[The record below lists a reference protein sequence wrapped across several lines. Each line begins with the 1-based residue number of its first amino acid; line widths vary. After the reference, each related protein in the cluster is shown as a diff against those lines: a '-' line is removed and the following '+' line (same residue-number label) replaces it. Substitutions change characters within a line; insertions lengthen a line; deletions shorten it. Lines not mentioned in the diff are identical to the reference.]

1 MSPSPASPPPSPGR
15 HRTALGRPAAV
26 LRWLA
31 LGAASG
37 VLAGLASWAFL
48 TALDLATDT
57 RLDHPALLGF
67 LPVAG
72 LAIGW
77 TYHRLGG
84 RAAEGNALLLD
95 QIHRPTAWVPLRMAP
110 LVGFGTLASHLFGA
124 SVGREGTALQLSGS
138 LSDRLARALGLG
150 PDDRRILLTAA
161 LAGGFG
167 AVFGVPWAG
176 VVFAL
181 EVQRVAW
188 HPPGPD
194 GDDASGPASPR
205 PGAVRPWWVPTIGRL
220 AAGDRATRPVVLAG
234 FRDGSWV
241 LRVAASGA
249 ASAVGHA
256 VVSALGHHHPARA
269 PLHVGIDPALLARAA
284 AAGLAFGLAALLFVE
299 ATDLVRA
306 AARRVI
312 PWAPA
317 RPAVGGTLV
326 LVGVALAGRSYL
338 GLSLPLIDRALAGD
352 ATGWEQPALK
362 LAFTALCLGTG
373 FIGGE
378 VTPLF
383 VIGATLGAALAP
395 TLGLPVVVGAAIG
408 YVAVFGAA
416 ANTPLASTVVALELF
431 GLGALAPALV
441 ACVVAY
447 LCSGQRGLYPTQLR
461 RSPGGPVPAERFPS
475 VAARIGTRG
484 RRPGRGGDPG
494 RGAA

>member
-1 MSPSPASPPPSPGR
+1 MPPSPAPTPGPR
-15 HRTALGRPAAV
+15 RAARPTPLAV
-26 LRWLA
+26 LRWVA

-37 VLAGLASWAFL
+37 VLAGMASWAFL
-48 TALDLATDT
+48 TGLDVVTDT
-57 RLDHPALLGF
+57 RLDHPWSIWL

-72 LAIGW
+72 LGIGW

-84 RAAEGNALLLD
+84 RSAEGNALLLD

-110 LVGFGTLASHLFGA
+110 LVGVGTLVSHLVGA

-138 LSDRLARALGLG
+138 LTDRLARALDLG
-150 PDDRRILLTAA
+150 PEDRRILLTAA

-188 HPPGPD
+188 HPAVG
-194 GDDASGPASPR
+194 GRAGGAPR
-205 PGAVRPWWVPTIGRL
+205 PTDRARPRSAPPRPWWVPTLGRL
-220 AAGDRATRPVVLAG
+220 AAGDRMSRPVLLAG
-234 FRDGSWV
+234 FRDGSGL
-241 LRVAASGA
+241 LRLGSSVAAST
-249 ASAVGHA
+249 VGHA
-256 VVSALGHHHPARA
+256 VVTGLGHHHPSRA
-269 PLHVGIDPALLARAA
+269 PLHVGVDVALLARAA
-284 AAGLAFGLAALLFVE
+284 AAGVAFGLVALLFVE
-299 ATDLVRA
+299 ATDLVRG

-312 PWAPA
+312 RWAPA
-317 RPAVGGTLV
+317 RPAVGGVLV
-326 LVGVALAGRSYL
+326 LVGVGLAGRSYL
-338 GLSLPLIDRALAGD
+338 GLSLPLIDQALAGE

-395 TLGLPVVVGAAIG
+395 ALGLPIAVGAAIG

-431 GLGALAPALV
+431 GSGALAPALV

-447 LCSGQRGLYPTQLR
+447 LCSGQRGLYATQLR
-461 RSPGGPVPAERFPS
+461 RGPDGPVAADHLPS
-475 VAARIGTRG
+475 VAARIGA
-484 RRPGRGGDPG
+484 RRR
-494 RGAA
+494 AAARTDHRTAT